1 MWIDSFSGDRKRTGK
16 RDFPQG
22 ASGKQNSVA
31 SAAERW
37 AEKDPGRLCL
47 SQLRQLASAWTARL
61 PIVDRHDKNSHLDRD
76 SGGQQGGGWGVFLD
90 W

>member
-16 RDFPQG
+16 RFSSGCFRKAEFCSLSSREMGRKRPRKAVPESAET
-22 ASGKQNSVA
+22 ASKCVDCQ
-31 SAAERW
+31 
-37 AEKDPGRLCL
+37 
-47 SQLRQLASAWTARL
+47 T
-61 PIVDRHDKNSHLDRD
+61 IVGRHDKNSHLDRD